1 MCKID
6 FYNKLND
13 NHSHSHLINVIK
25 QGEFM
30 KILRN
35 ILIFSALIFN
45 YTIIAQENDQT
56 VEEVVTVSSKIPI
69 PIKEVVG
76 SVSLIS
82 LEEIESR
89 MVNDVAQLLE
99 NTVGV

>member
-45 YTIIAQENDQT
+45 YIIIAQDLV
-56 VEEVVTVSSKIPI
+56 VEIAKNLMNYQII
-69 PIKEVVG
+69 A
-76 SVSLIS
+76 
-82 LEEIESR
+82 
-89 MVNDVAQLLE
+89 D
-99 NTVGV
+99 

>member
-35 ILIFSALIFN
+35 INN
-45 YTIIAQENDQT
+45 YF
-56 VEEVVTVSSKIPI
+56 VKITF
-69 PIKEVVG
+69 
-76 SVSLIS
+76 L
-82 LEEIESR
+82 
-89 MVNDVAQLLE
+89 
-99 NTVGV
+99 